1 MTLQQELEAQSHEK
15 VGPLVAEAPA
25 GVDEQMHQGPTVCS
39 GRQAAAARRDGTSSF
54 RGGISGCVVFRAAGC
69 TEFSLRSQLGHI

>member
-25 GVDEQMHQGPTVCS
+25 GVDEP
-39 GRQAAAARRDGTSSF
+39 
-54 RGGISGCVVFRAAGC
+54 AG
-69 TEFSLRSQLGHI
+69 